1 MLGVGAD
8 AISHGFMDA
17 RQAAGVQGLRL
28 HDLRREATS
37 RLFERGDLSVA
48 DIQSIT
54 GHRTLQQLAT
64 YTAPKA
70 VEIAARLAK
79 KRG

>member
-1 MLGVGAD
+1 MPGRA
-8 AISHGFMDA
+8 
-17 RQAAGVQGLRL
+17 GLRL

-37 RLFERGDLSVA
+37 RLFERGDLTLA
-48 DIQSIT
+48 DIQAIT

-70 VEIAARLAK
+70 AEIAAKLGK
-79 KRG
+79 KRA